1 MSLFKKT
8 LIASAFVLPLA
19 FCQAN
24 DASNS
29 YITVPVDYDT
39 LTGKNIFYSNGQAYT
54 VTNGE
59 SVEGCISNYKP
70 KLKERA
76 TKEAD
81 KLPSIPGLKALAKK
95 LIKQTLNVKQAL
107 QGAGGLVKINLKII
121 TQKDL
126 RNIQEENRQKGKNK
140 PLAADLATDEKFS
153 MTGDNKLDP
162 NAYYIM
168 YENMTIGKWPAKF
181 TSRPPKTPRILN
193 CPIKIEATAVACKRV

>member
-95 LIKQTLNVKQAL
+95 TYQT
-107 QGAGGLVKINLKII
+107 NLK
-121 TQKDL
+121 
-126 RNIQEENRQKGKNK
+126 
-140 PLAADLATDEKFS
+140 
-153 MTGDNKLDP
+153 
-162 NAYYIM
+162 
-168 YENMTIGKWPAKF
+168 
-181 TSRPPKTPRILN
+181 
-193 CPIKIEATAVACKRV
+193 CKASVTRGWWFG